1 MSFMKIPNM
10 LIGAGLIALSII
22 LHSCKKD
29 KATPPTLT
37 TAQPTEITQ
46 TSVTSG
52 GNISSDGGEEI
63 IVAGVCWST
72 SANPTVENNHTNDLK
87 ELGNYASKLTGLTP
101 NTKYYIKAYAYN
113 KAGTGYG
120 NEVSFTTSP
129 VINATLTT
137 TDITSITSSTAVS
150 GGNITSDGG
159 GAITAR
165 GACWSTSQNLST
177 ADSKTSDGT
186 GTGTFTSN
194 LTGLRPNTTYFVKA
208 YATNSAGTSYGN
220 ELSFVTLGQAP
231 SALTQPACCISAT
244 GATLNG
250 TVNPNYLS
258 TTVTF
263 EYGTTAE
270 YGNTVTATQSPVSG
284 NSPSSMSASITGLNP
299 VTTYHYRI
307 KAVNSLG
314 SSTGD
319 DITFTTLPR
328 NIPVIT
334 TATVASITPTSAV
347 SGGNITVDG
356 GEAIT
361 ARGICWNTT
370 GTPTISDGKTLNG
383 SGSGIF
389 TSNITGLT
397 PGTNYLLRAY
407 ATNSFGTFYGD
418 EKSFITPPSLQS
430 GPIIANHT
438 IVADYAKIPTYY
450 INEVKKMLFTVAGE
464 SHSNAFIVGL
474 DSLEARD
481 AKYQVNLSWI
491 PEEYTTSHL
500 RLCQGEW
507 GDIDHPNQWVFS
519 YGEEDWYKSGLA
531 ISTTKNGI
539 TYINETLHNPLTAM
553 ALAWCWDTGE
563 TDMAPYLSATQEY
576 NDYCVS
582 KGYPTKIIYT
592 TGPVDNYNASGSIGY
607 NKYLAYEAIRNY
619 VKGDSRRILFD
630 YADILCYDDGSETP
644 NTTVYDG
651 KTYPII
657 TRTNLGDGSVWHISA
672 AGCLRLAKA
681 TWWMLAR
688 IAGWDGN

>member
-1 MSFMKIPNM
+1 MRKVLLFMIFS
-10 LIGAGLIALSII
+10 LI
-22 LHSCKKD
+22 
-29 KATPPTLT
+29 
-37 TAQPTEITQ
+37 
-46 TSVTSG
+46 
-52 GNISSDGGEEI
+52 
-63 IVAGVCWST
+63 
-72 SANPTVENNHTNDLK
+72 
-87 ELGNYASKLTGLTP
+87 
-101 NTKYYIKAYAYN
+101 
-113 KAGTGYG
+113 
-120 NEVSFTTSP
+120 
-129 VINATLTT
+129 
-137 TDITSITSSTAVS
+137 
-150 GGNITSDGG
+150 
-159 GAITAR
+159 
-165 GACWSTSQNLST
+165 
-177 ADSKTSDGT
+177 
-186 GTGTFTSN
+186 
-194 LTGLRPNTTYFVKA
+194 
-208 YATNSAGTSYGN
+208 
-220 ELSFVTLGQAP
+220 P
-231 SALTQPACCISAT
+231 SAQFS
-244 GATLNG
+244 
-250 TVNPNYLS
+250 
-258 TTVTF
+258 
-263 EYGTTAE
+263 
-270 YGNTVTATQSPVSG
+270 Q
-284 NSPSSMSASITGLNP
+284 
-299 VTTYHYRI
+299 
-307 KAVNSLG
+307 
-314 SSTGD
+314 
-319 DITFTTLPR
+319 
-328 NIPVIT
+328 
-334 TATVASITPTSAV
+334 
-347 SGGNITVDG
+347 
-356 GEAIT
+356 
-361 ARGICWNTT
+361 
-370 GTPTISDGKTLNG
+370 
-383 SGSGIF
+383 
-389 TSNITGLT
+389 
-397 PGTNYLLRAY
+397 
-407 ATNSFGTFYGD
+407 
-418 EKSFITPPSLQS
+418 
-430 GPIIANHT
+430 IIADHR

-582 KGYPTKIIYT
+582 KGYVTKIIYT